1 MKGKGMMIFTVSA
14 MIALLVCIMFM
25 QFKTVEET
33 DISTLEA
40 MRETELRAEVASW
53 KTKYEEASKKL
64 VEVQSKI
71 DEYDSTMENNQESSK
86 LLKEELEQAKMKL
99 GTVAVQGKGIV
110 VTLSDNEISQIDAY
124 DIYKLINALRLSGAE
139 AISVNDVRIT
149 TMADVKDLAPGLI
162 VVDGQQL
169 VSPYYIK
176 AIGNQTYLESGLTLK
191 NYGYMDFVIKGY
203 DKTGAIER
211 QDDIIISATR
221 STLSLEYA
229 EEVKQ

>member
-1 MKGKGMMIFTVSA
+1 MMIFTISA
-14 MIALLVCIMFM
+14 MFALLVCIMFM
-25 QFKTVEET
+25 QFRTVEKT

-40 MRETELRAEVASW
+40 MRETELRTEVASW

-71 DEYDSTMENNQESSK
+71 DEYNSTMENNQESSK

-110 VTLSDNEISQIDAY
+110 VTLSDNEITQIDAY

-149 TMADVKDLAPGLI
+149 AMADVKDLAPGLI